1 MPQPY
6 MASRYRNNPP
16 KMLLAKPHA
25 RVYQAAAA
33 VGTDGVGAMSS
44 PPRRPSKS
52 EVQGQVNG
60 N

>member
-1 MPQPY
+1 
-6 MASRYRNNPP
+6 
-16 KMLLAKPHA
+16 MLLAKPYA

-33 VGTDGVGAMSS
+33 VGTDGAVGNVIAAAASL
-44 PPRRPSKS
+44 KS

>member
-1 MPQPY
+1 MG
-6 MASRYRNNPP
+6 SRYRNNPP

>member
-1 MPQPY
+1 MPGPY
-6 MASRYRNNPP
+6 KASVYRHNLP

-33 VGTDGVGAMSS
+33 VGTDGAVGNVIAAAASL
-44 PPRRPSKS
+44 KS